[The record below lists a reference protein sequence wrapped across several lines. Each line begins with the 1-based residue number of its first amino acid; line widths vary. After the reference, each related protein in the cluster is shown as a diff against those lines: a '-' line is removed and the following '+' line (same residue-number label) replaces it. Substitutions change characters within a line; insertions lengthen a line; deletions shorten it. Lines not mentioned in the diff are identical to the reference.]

1 VGELRTKHR
10 VSFEKGTVAE
20 KDDYL
25 VDILV
30 DLGFVTPDQVA
41 AQRTEAQAAGV
52 GVVDLMVA
60 NKVIRPADVTQAKAA
75 HFGAEVVNLGE
86 IKIDDDVIAA
96 VPRHIARKYRVVP
109 VFKHDSSITVALA
122 DPSDLDT
129 LDSLRLLLNAEV
141 DLRVASEQD
150 IEAAL
155 SKYYGGE
162 RGASR
167 AMATDPKL
175 QQTIKELTEE
185 HVEVTG
191 GAATDGSVVDA
202 DAPLIK
208 LVNTMITEAFRMRA
222 SDIHLEPLPKTF
234 RVRYRIDGVLH
245 EIKPPPK
252 RLQAAIISRLKI
264 QSNMSIS
271 EHRVPQDGRIQTNV
285 GNKLIDLRVSC
296 LPTNHGESIVMRILD
311 KEGLRLG
318 LPELGFFT
326 DDQQTFE
333 RLIGLPDGILLIT
346 GPTGSGKTTTLYSC
360 LHFINR
366 PDRKIITVEDPVE
379 YILAGINQ
387 VQVNEAVGLSFATAL
402 RSILR
407 QAPNIIMIG
416 EIRDLETAT
425 IAINASLTGHLVFST
440 LHTNDAP
447 SAVTRLIDIGV
458 KPFLVASSTRGLM
471 AQRLVR
477 RVCKQCSS
485 PTMPTEAEMRSLGLD
500 AASTQG
506 ANLLKGK
513 GCPNCN
519 NTGYRGRFGIF
530 EIFVID
536 DEARKLIYEKV
547 PSSVLRARA
556 REMGMRTL
564 REDGVRKVL
573 AGLTTPDEVIKA
585 TVGDVD

>member
-1 VGELRTKHR
+1 M
-10 VSFEKGTVAE
+10 AE

-25 VDILV
+25 ADILV
-30 DLGFVTPDQVA
+30 DLGFVSAEKVA
-41 AQRTEAQAAGV
+41 EARQEAQAAGV

-60 NKVIRPADVTQAKAA
+60 NKVVRPEDVTQAKAA
-75 HFGAEVVNLGE
+75 HFGAEVVNLSE
-86 IKIDDDVIAA
+86 LKIADDVIASI
-96 VPRHIARKYRVVP
+96 PRHIARKYRVVP
-109 VFKHDSSITVALA
+109 VFKHDNSITVALA

-129 LDSLRLLLNAEV
+129 IDSLTHLLRAEI
-141 DLRVASEQD
+141 DLRVASEAD
-150 IEAAL
+150 IEGAL
-155 SKYYGGE
+155 SKYYAE
-162 RGASR
+162 RGGV
-167 AMATDPKL
+167 ATDPRL
-175 QQTIKELTEE
+175 KEAIEDLTRE
-185 HVEVTG
+185 HVEIEAAAAEDG
-191 GAATDGSVVDA
+191 GVVAA

-208 LVNTMITEAFRMRA
+208 LVNSIIAEAFKMRA
-222 SDIHLEPLPKTF
+222 SDIHLEPLSKTF
-234 RVRYRIDGVLH
+234 RMRYRIDGVLH
-245 EIKPPPK
+245 EVKAPPK
-252 RLQAAIISRLKI
+252 RLQAAVISRLKI

-271 EHRVPQDGRIQTNV
+271 EHRIPQDGRIQTSV
-285 GNKLIDLRVSC
+285 GGKLIDLRVSC

-333 RLIGLPDGILLIT
+333 RLIGLPDGILLVT

-379 YILAGINQ
+379 YLLSGINQ
-387 VQVNEAVGLSFATAL
+387 VQVSEAVGLTFSFAL

-407 QAPNIIMIG
+407 QAPNVIMIG

-458 KPFLVASSTRGLM
+458 KPFLVASSTRALM

-477 RVCKQCSS
+477 KVCKQCAA
-485 PTMPTEAEMRSLGLD
+485 PYLPTEAEMRTLGMD

-506 ANLLKGK
+506 ATFQKGK
-513 GCPNCN
+513 GCSNCS

-547 PSSVLRARA
+547 SSSVLRARA

-564 REDGVRKVL
+564 REDGVRKVQ
-573 AGLTTPDEVIKA
+573 AGLTTPDEVIRA

>member
-1 VGELRTKHR
+1 M
-10 VSFEKGTVAE
+10 AE

-25 VDILV
+25 IDILV
-30 DLGFVTPDQVA
+30 DLGYVTPDKVA
-41 AQRTEAQAAGV
+41 ELRPEAHSSGV
-52 GVVDLMVA
+52 GVVDLMLA
-60 NKVIRPADVTQAKAA
+60 NKIVNQAAVTQAKAA
-75 HFGAEVVNLGE
+75 HFGAEVVNLAE
-86 IKIDDDVIAA
+86 VKIPDEVIAT

-109 VFKHDSSITVALA
+109 VFKHDGSLTVALA

-129 LDSLRLLLNAEV
+129 IDSLNHLLRLDITLQ
-141 DLRVASEQD
+141 VASEAD
-150 IEAAL
+150 IESAL
-155 SKYYGGE
+155 SKYYAE
-162 RGASR
+162 RGGGGGSSGVRVA
-167 AMATDPKL
+167 DPAL
-175 QQTIKELTEE
+175 ADTIKELTED
-185 HVEVTG
+185 HVEVQLG
-191 GAATDGSVVDA
+191 GLEDGGTVDA

-208 LVNTMITEAFRMRA
+208 LVNSIIVDAFKLRA
-222 SDIHLEPLPKTF
+222 SDIHLEPLAKVF
-234 RVRYRIDGVLH
+234 RLRYRIDGMLH
-245 EIKPPPK
+245 EMKPPPK
-252 RLQAAIISRLKI
+252 RLQPAIVSRLKI

-271 EHRVPQDGRIQTNV
+271 EHRIPQDGRIQTNV
-285 GNKLIDLRVSC
+285 GTKLIDLRVSC

-333 RLIGLPDGILLIT
+333 RLIGLPDGILLVT

-387 VQVNEAVGLSFATAL
+387 VQVNETVGLSFSTAL

-407 QAPNIIMIG
+407 QAPNVIMIG
-416 EIRDLETAT
+416 EIRDMETAT

-458 KPFLVASSTRGLM
+458 KPFLVASSTRALM

-477 RVCKQCSS
+477 KVCKQCAA
-485 PTMPTEAEMRSLGLD
+485 PYIPTEDEMRQLNLNVSN
-500 AASTQG
+500 TQG
-506 ANLLKGK
+506 ASFMRGK
-513 GCPNCN
+513 GCANCS

-536 DEARKLIYEKV
+536 DDARKLIYEKV
-547 PSSVLRARA
+547 SSSVLRNRA
-556 REMGMRTL
+556 REMGMPCPCGKMASARYS
-564 REDGVRKVL
+564 RV
-573 AGLTTPDEVIKA
+573 
-585 TVGDVD
+585 

>member
-1 VGELRTKHR
+1 M
-10 VSFEKGTVAE
+10 AE

-25 VDILV
+25 AETLI
-30 DLGFVTPDQVA
+30 DLGFVSAEKVA
-41 AQRTEAQAAGV
+41 EARQEAQAAGV
-52 GVVDLMVA
+52 GIVDLLVA
-60 NKVIRPADVTQAKAA
+60 NKVLRAEDVTQAKAA
-75 HFGAEVVNLGE
+75 QFGAEVVNLGE
-86 IKIDDDVIAA
+86 LKIADDVIATI
-96 VPRHIARKYRVVP
+96 PRHIARKYRVVP
-109 VFKHDSSITVALA
+109 VFKNDNSITIAIA

-129 LDSLRLLLNAEV
+129 IDSLGHLLNGAQIE
-141 DLRVASEQD
+141 LRVASEAD
-150 IEAAL
+150 IELAL
-155 SKYYGGE
+155 SKYYAE
-162 RGASR
+162 RGGGVV
-167 AMATDPKL
+167 TDPRL
-175 QQTIKELTEE
+175 KEAIEDLTRE
-185 HVEVTG
+185 HVEIEAAMSG
-191 GAATDGSVVDA
+191 DGAVVEA

-208 LVNTMITEAFRMRA
+208 LVNSIISEAFKMRA
-222 SDIHLEPLPKTF
+222 SDIHLEPLAKTF
-234 RVRYRIDGVLH
+234 RMRYRIDGVLH
-245 EIKPPPK
+245 EVKAPPK
-252 RLQAAIISRLKI
+252 RLQAAVISRLKI

-271 EHRVPQDGRIQTNV
+271 EHRIPQDGRIQSSA
-285 GNKLIDLRVSC
+285 GGKLIDLRVSC

-333 RLIGLPDGILLIT
+333 RLIGLPDGILLVT

-379 YILAGINQ
+379 YLLSGINQ
-387 VQVNEAVGLSFATAL
+387 VQVSEAVGLTFSFAL

-407 QAPNIIMIG
+407 QAPNVIMIG

-458 KPFLVASSTRGLM
+458 KPFLVASSTRALM

-477 RVCKQCSS
+477 KVCKQCAA
-485 PTMPTEAEMRSLGLD
+485 PCLPTEAEMRTLGLD
-500 AASTQG
+500 AASLQG
-506 ANLLKGK
+506 ATFQKGK
-513 GCPNCN
+513 GCSNCN

-547 PSSVLRARA
+547 SSSVLRTRA

-564 REDGVRKVL
+564 REDGVRKTQ
-573 AGLTTPDEVIKA
+573 AGLTTPDEVIRA

>member
-1 VGELRTKHR
+1 L
-10 VSFEKGTVAE
+10 EKRAVAE

-25 VDILV
+25 VDILM
-30 DLGFVTPDQVA
+30 DLGFVTSDQVA
-41 AQRTEAQAAGV
+41 ALRAEAQAAGV

-86 IKIDDDVIAA
+86 IKIDDEVIAA

-109 VFKHDSSITVALA
+109 VFKHDNSITVALS

-129 LDSLRLLLNAEV
+129 IDSLSHLLHAEV
-141 DLRVASEQD
+141 DLRVASD
-150 IEAAL
+150 ADLEAAL
-155 SKYYGGE
+155 GKYYGGE
-162 RGASR
+162 RGATR
-167 AMATDPKL
+167 TMMAADPKL
-175 QQTIKELTEE
+175 QETIKELTEE

-191 GAATDGSVVDA
+191 DGATDGSVVDA

-234 RVRYRIDGVLH
+234 RVRYRIDGMLH

-271 EHRVPQDGRIQTNV
+271 EHRVPQDGRIQTSV

-318 LPELGFFT
+318 LAELGFFT

-333 RLIGLPDGILLIT
+333 RMIGLPDGILLVT

-387 VQVNEAVGLSFATAL
+387 VQVNETVGLTFAAAL

-416 EIRDLETAT
+416 EIRDLETAN
-425 IAINASLTGHLVFST
+425 IAVNASLTGHLVFST

-477 RVCKQCSS
+477 RVCKQCST
-485 PTMPTEAEMRSLGLD
+485 PTLPTEAEMRSLGLD
-500 AASTQG
+500 TINTQG
-506 ANLLKGK
+506 ANFVKGK

-519 NTGYRGRFGIF
+519 NTGYRGRSGIF
-530 EIFVID
+530 EIFTID
-536 DEARKLIYEKV
+536 DEVRKLIYEKV
-547 PSSVLRARA
+547 PASVLRARA

-573 AGLTTPDEVIKA
+573 AGLTTPDEVIRA